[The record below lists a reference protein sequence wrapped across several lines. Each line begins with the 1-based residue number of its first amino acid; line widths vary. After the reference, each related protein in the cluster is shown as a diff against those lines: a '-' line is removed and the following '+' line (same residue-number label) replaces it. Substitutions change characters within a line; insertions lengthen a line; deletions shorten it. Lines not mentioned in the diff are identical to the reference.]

1 MIGFRA
7 LAREPPKQV
16 PLTTAGVSSDNTEIV
31 AGTNVLVCH
40 TGRDDYHIA
49 GMHLDVLAMLA
60 TESQSGS
67 ARINTQHF
75 MRRAVIMRK
84 GIDSV
89 SPRVGPIV
97 LGETPF
103 ENRSRIFGV
112 SYDRVSIG
120 QQGQGTIWKNTVV
133 LEI

>member
-1 MIGFRA
+1 
-7 LAREPPKQV
+7 
-16 PLTTAGVSSDNTEIV
+16 
-31 AGTNVLVCH
+31 
-40 TGRDDYHIA
+40 
-49 GMHLDVLAMLA
+49 MHLDVLAMLA
-60 TESQSGS
+60 AESQSGS

-75 MRRAVIMRK
+75 VRRAVIMRK

-97 LGETPF
+97 FGETLF

-133 LEI
+133 LEIELLRLNEISLLDHKGCFCNARNVVFGLSGGGIVTEAMS